1 MLHTLLCHST
11 VIIMPSSM
19 ANSTRRV
26 LRLLQSPATAMVQAK
41 KAPLVASQLLVSS
54 NTALVVAVHQAK
66 SYSAGAS
73 PTPIGLAAAMAVT
86 AAGALALV
94 ATGFEGPTQCEAP
107 TQQTQAPG
115 GYEGN
120 PIQHV
125 AALLRLYE
133 EIDKNMAV
141 LAGRMLDEL
150 EKKVE
155 EVVRKVTVQ
164 RLLVHQVLKEDDCHL

>member
-1 MLHTLLCHST
+1 MR
-11 VIIMPSSM
+11 SSM

-26 LRLLQSPATAMVQAK
+26 LRLLQSPATAMVAQAK
-41 KAPLVASQLLVSS
+41 KAPLVTSQLLVPS
-54 NTALVVAVHQAK
+54 NGAVPVVAVHQGK
-66 SYSAGAS
+66 SYATGAS
-73 PTPIGLAAAMAVT
+73 ATPISLAAAMAAT
-86 AAGALALV
+86 AAGALAL
-94 ATGFEGPTQCEAP
+94 ASIGFEGPAQCEAP
-107 TQQTQAPG
+107 TKQTHAPG

-150 EKKVE
+150 EKKIE
-155 EVVRKVTVQ
+155 EVLRKVAV
-164 RLLVHQVLKEDDCHL
+164 LLVLNH